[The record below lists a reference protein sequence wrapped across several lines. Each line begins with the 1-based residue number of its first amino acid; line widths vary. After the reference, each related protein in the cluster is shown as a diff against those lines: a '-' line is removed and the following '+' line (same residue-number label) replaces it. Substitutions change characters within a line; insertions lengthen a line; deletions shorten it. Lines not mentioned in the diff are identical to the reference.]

1 MTIPNETTTRSEDD
15 MTTRSEQLST
25 ADVAT
30 AAKQPRAQRTDTSFD
45 VDTNAAVE
53 RKPADRAES
62 DHQRTPLFTSNE
74 VEQLHRYWSDVQA
87 GFVDEPRRA
96 VEQADGLV
104 ADVMQRLAAAF
115 ATERQT
121 LEQQWDRGGD
131 TDTEELRQALQRYRS
146 FFDRLLAL

>member
-1 MTIPNETTTRSEDD
+1 
-15 MTTRSEQLST
+15 
-25 ADVAT
+25 VA
-30 AAKQPRAQRTDTSFD
+30 
-45 VDTNAAVE
+45 

-62 DHQRTPLFTSNE
+62 DHQGMPLFAANE
-74 VEQLHRYWSDVQA
+74 AEQLHRNWTDIQA

-115 ATERQT
+115 AKERQM

-131 TDTEELRQALQRYRS
+131 ADTEELRQALQRYRS

>member
-1 MTIPNETTTRSEDD
+1 
-15 MTTRSEQLST
+15 MTTRSGPLST
-25 ADVAT
+25 ADVA
-30 AAKQPRAQRTDTSFD
+30 AAAEQRRSDRTDAAFD
-45 VDTNAAVE
+45 ADVHAAVE

-62 DHQRTPLFTSNE
+62 DHQRTPLFAANE
-74 VEQLHRYWSDVQA
+74 AEQLHRNWSDIQA

-104 ADVMQRLAAAF
+104 ADVMQRLATAF
-115 ATERQT
+115 ANERQA

-131 TDTEELRQALQRYRS
+131 TDTEALRQALQRYRS

>member
-1 MTIPNETTTRSEDD
+1 MAIPNEASARGKDE
-15 MTTRSEQLST
+15 MTTRNEQLST
-25 ADVAT
+25 ADVA
-30 AAKQPRAQRTDTSFD
+30 AAADQRRAERTDTSFD
-45 VDTNAAVE
+45 ADTNAAVE

-62 DHQRTPLFTSNE
+62 DHPGTPLFAGNE
-74 VEQLHRYWSDVQA
+74 AEQLHRTWSDIHA
-87 GFVDEPRRA
+87 GFVDEQRRA

-115 ATERQT
+115 AKERQM

-131 TDTEELRQALQRYRS
+131 ADTEELRQALQRYRS